1 MLEARRRACPRHAP
15 LAVRGEVRGHAWAG
29 GLADIPG
36 LLARAWH
43 GVVHDAA
50 RGHSSCTTSA
60 PRISAGAMRGSN
72 ELHLF
77 APPDAASPES
87 SAGAV
92 RCSEELLCHPEAAPP
107 ESGEKPEDICWR
119 SLLRCWL
126 GSAPGTVAWSDQAVL
141 VASQCLP
148 PVLQRVEGGGCISC
162 FVSCL
167 AVTCLVL
174 SSCPF
179 VLRRSTRWRVKPRIL
194 ACVRRMSYARG
205 ACTCPA

>member
-1 MLEARRRACPRHAP
+1 MHNLCSENLCGSDARFQRTASLCSSGCRLSGVLCGRSALFRGIALPSRSRAAG
-15 LAVRGEVRGHAWAG
+15 VRGE
-29 GLADIPG
+29 
-36 LLARAWH
+36 
-43 GVVHDAA
+43 A
-50 RGHSSCTTSA
+50 RGHLLAIT
-60 PRISAGAMRGSN
+60 
-72 ELHLF
+72 
-77 APPDAASPES
+77 AA
-87 SAGAV
+87 V
-92 RCSEELLCHPEAAPP
+92 LV
-107 ESGEKPEDICWR
+107 
-119 SLLRCWL
+119 

-162 FVSCL
+162 CVSCL

-174 SSCPF
+174 SSCLF